1 MHDNPHRCFST
12 SKNEKRSFALA
23 ADAYLRLIRFDKPIG
38 TWLLVSP
45 STWGVALAAHPGCLP
60 DWKMMSIMVVG
71 AFATRSAGCI
81 INDFWDQDFD
91 RQVSDELIEF

>member
-1 MHDNPHRCFST
+1 M
-12 SKNEKRSFALA
+12 L
-23 ADAYLRLIRFDKPIG
+23 
-38 TWLLVSP
+38 P
-45 STWGVALAAHPGCLP
+45 STWGVALAAQPGCLP

-91 RQVSDELIEF
+91 RQVGEEPKQGEDVNCVIVGGAYQAEADC

>member
-1 MHDNPHRCFST
+1 
-12 SKNEKRSFALA
+12 
-23 ADAYLRLIRFDKPIG
+23 
-38 TWLLVSP
+38 
-45 STWGVALAAHPGCLP
+45 
-60 DWKMMSIMVVG
+60 MSIMVIG